1 MPVTIQS
8 ARLDDIEHI
17 VEVFCDGVKSQNR
30 FYHLFDLTEEVLNHK
45 QKQFRSAVEDEGEV
59 LFTWRHETGQDSRIY
74 LGYYKTTNRHRGVSG
89 QINELVVTTSHKR
102 KGIGRQFFQSCIE
115 WFRSQNVQRVEVNFN
130 VQNPEASVFWTQMGF
145 KPFFETRFL
154 DVLKL

>member
-1 MPVTIQS
+1 MTIQS
-8 ARLDDIEHI
+8 ARLDDIKQI
-17 VEVFCDGVKSQNR
+17 VEVFCDGVESQNR
-30 FYHLFDLTEEVLNHK
+30 FCHLLDLTEEVLNHK

-59 LFTWRHETGQDSRIY
+59 LFTWRHEGDKIVGYIWGIIKRPIDTRRI
-74 LGYYKTTNRHRGVSG
+74 G

-102 KGIGRQFFQSCIE
+102 KGIGRQLFQSCIE
-115 WFRSQNVQRVEVNFN
+115 WFRSQNVQRVEVSFS

-154 DVLKL
+154 DV